1 MFRLGRHHARLTRW
15 HRDLVGVDN
24 VAANARRRDV
34 VARAKGP
41 LRDAAHSNVVHV
53 SDPVL
58 RRARRAPK
66 SHSAVNR
73 SKGARRFARC

>member
-34 VARAKGP
+34 AGRNVA
-41 LRDAAHSNVVHV
+41 HV
-53 SDPVL
+53 NDPVEHP
-58 RRARRAPK
+58 ARRVPR
-66 SHSAVNR
+66 SHSAVSR
-73 SKGARRFARC
+73 SKGARRFVRC